1 MAMKMIF
8 GEDILAASMA
18 EVRLGAAGP
27 VTSLQYKADTDGRIS
42 FYEAG

>member
-1 MAMKMIF
+1 MKMF
-8 GEDILAASMA
+8 CAEDTPAAGMA
-18 EVRLGAAGP
+18 EVSLGAAGP